1 MEKITISNNEL
12 SQLKAEIQ
20 SLTKELS
27 EQTAFLPK
35 YHISN
40 LVSAITPFLE
50 TLEKSRVE
58 LVKKYGTED
67 AKGNASVKEITDETK
82 DSENPEFTEEY
93 KEFVKEFNKI
103 LEVEVDISYNKI
115 PISVFENVQTK
126 GFYNI
131 FYKFLTP

>member
-1 MEKITISNNEL
+1 MEKITISN
-12 SQLKAEIQ
+12 SQLSVLRAEIQ
-20 SLTKELS
+20 GLTNELS

-40 LVSAITPFLE
+40 LVSALTPFLE
-50 TLEKSRVE
+50 NLEKSRVE

-67 AKGNASVKEITDETK
+67 EKGNVGIKEVTDETK
-82 DSENPEFTEEY
+82 DSEKPEFTEQY
-93 KEFVKEFNKI
+93 KTFVKDFGEI
-103 LEVEVDISYNKI
+103 LKVEIEISYNKI

-126 GFYNI
+126 GFYDV